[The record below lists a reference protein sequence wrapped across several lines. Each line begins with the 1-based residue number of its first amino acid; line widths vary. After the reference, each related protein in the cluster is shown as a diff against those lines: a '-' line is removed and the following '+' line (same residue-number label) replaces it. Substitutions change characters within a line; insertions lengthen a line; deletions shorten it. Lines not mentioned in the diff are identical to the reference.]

1 MHENYLINYT
11 FNQMHLY
18 TLRSQKLVAL
28 FTTSF
33 INIETIQSRSN
44 PNNARLFEWS
54 RLAYLFPCF
63 YFLFTKLSIY
73 IPVLIFLSHI
83 LKYNKT
89 SNVALKFISV
99 NYLNAIMNMLQLF
112 LHKLYPPLPSHLLS
126 FIIFSSFKMIQ
137 HFGLLNTTANR

>member
-73 IPVLIFLSHI
+73 ILVLIFLSHI

-112 LHKLYPPLPSHLLS
+112 LHKLYPPPFPHTSFLSLFSLLL
-126 FIIFSSFKMIQ
+126 KWY
-137 HFGLLNTTANR
+137 NTSVC

>member
-28 FTTSF
+28 FTTSS
-33 INIETIQSRSN
+33 INRETIQSRSN

-99 NYLNAIMNMLQLF
+99 NYLNALWICCNYFYINYTPPSLTPPFFHYFLF
-112 LHKLYPPLPSHLLS
+112 
-126 FIIFSSFKMIQ
+126 F
-137 HFGLLNTTANR
+137 